1 MSGSERKVLSRS
13 KLGFPAQ
20 DYNVTMPLCINV
32 EGKRKIR
39 DDEFLI
45 LIRSVKPQP
54 DGVTMNVSRKK
65 LSGCGGN

>member
-1 MSGSERKVLSRS
+1 
-13 KLGFPAQ
+13 
-20 DYNVTMPLCINV
+20 MPLCIKV
-32 EGKRKIR
+32 ERKREIR

-45 LIRSVKPQP
+45 LIRIVEPQT